1 MEYFR
6 LDHPPDRLILCNR
19 SNCEGIADY
28 LEVNEHGGEYLACAA
43 HTSSK
48 KVCLGSAERC
58 TEFRRV
64 PEPACG
70 LTLLRIDMP
79 RLYSHGESV
88 AEYVRRRFW
97 RFPCFPFGLTSDGL
111 FSGATLLRSRS

>member
-1 MEYFR
+1 
-6 LDHPPDRLILCNR
+6 
-19 SNCEGIADY
+19 
-28 LEVNEHGGEYLACAA
+28 
-43 HTSSK
+43 
-48 KVCLGSAERC
+48 
-58 TEFRRV
+58 
-64 PEPACG
+64 
-70 LTLLRIDMP
+70 MP